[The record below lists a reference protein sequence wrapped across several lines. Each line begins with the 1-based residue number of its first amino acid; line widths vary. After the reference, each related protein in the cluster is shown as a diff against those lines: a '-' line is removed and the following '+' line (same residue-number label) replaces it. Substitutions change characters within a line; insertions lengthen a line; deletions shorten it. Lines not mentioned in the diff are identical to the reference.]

1 MEPAH
6 KLKPQA
12 QGHVAQLVECLPNMN
27 EDLDKFR
34 APHKLSVVKHTCNSS
49 P

>member
-1 MEPAH
+1 MEPVH

-12 QGHVAQLVECLPNMN
+12 KRDVAQLVECLPNMN
-27 EDLDKFR
+27 EDLDKSG
-34 APHKLSVVKHTCNSS
+34 APHKLGVVKHTCNSS